1 MNLGWRDILFLKML
15 VILICVIMIYD
26 FFFQDEGYGFK
37 DVVKYVLLKLLLG
50 LIYYCFYYFEVIK
63 VSLKI

>member
-1 MNLGWRDILFLKML
+1 
-15 VILICVIMIYD
+15 MID
-26 FFFQDEGYGFK
+26 EFFFQDEGYGFK

-63 VSLKI
+63 VSLKKFKCYNYDVLNKYYLYQNRSK